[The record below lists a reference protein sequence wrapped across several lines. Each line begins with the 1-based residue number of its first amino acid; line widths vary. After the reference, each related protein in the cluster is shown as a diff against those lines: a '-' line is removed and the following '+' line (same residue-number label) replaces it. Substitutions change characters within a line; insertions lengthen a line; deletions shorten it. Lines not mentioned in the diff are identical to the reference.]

1 VSFLLYHGKND
12 GTHFEKLEAA
22 LGSGILTQPLLEQIV
37 GTAQVTA
44 RLYRLQLE
52 EINQIPGVV
61 H

>member
-1 VSFLLYHGKND
+1 
-12 GTHFEKLEAA
+12 
-22 LGSGILTQPLLEQIV
+22 LTQPLLEQIV